1 MRTFLKLL
9 MFPVILLLS
18 TSCLFQ
24 KKLADSES
32 VISHL
37 SDSAKVKDGSLVYSL
52 PMTIFT
58 IKVEMDRTIE
68 IPGPYSRFAGD
79 LLGMNKVIM
88 KEGESWSINGITVNS
103 HEEADPSEFYI
114 IESNTIFQ
122 TNALALKKEGFILD
136 LNPALFTSAGSKS
149 GNNETNINNFLSFD
163 LGSDE
168 YFLVQRDTAF
178 KRVNVDSTFI
188 RIPYLVEKKKKL
200 ASEELA
206 ENAAKRLLELRD
218 GKIMIL
224 TGETNVF
231 PQNEAA
237 INEINRLEK
246 EYTEL
251 FAGKIFKEKRTFT
264 YQIIPRK
271 EQAGKPFMLFKF
283 SEITGPVAGS
293 EKMGT
298 QVMMELLPEHKT
310 KDLNIIPDQKPEESM
325 PKFDKLFYRVPDVV
339 NVRLNL
345 GTETIYNSRKLVF
358 QFGEV
363 IQLPA
368 NFIIGK

>member
-1 MRTFLKLL
+1 MRTFLKLF
-9 MFPVILLLS
+9 MFPVILFLF
-18 TSCLFQ
+18 TSCLFH
-24 KKLADSES
+24 KKLANTES

-37 SDSAKVKDGSLVYSL
+37 SDTAKVRDGSLVYSL
-52 PMTIFT
+52 PLTVFT
-58 IKVEMDRTIE
+58 IKVEMERTIE

-88 KEGESWSINGITVNS
+88 NESESWSINGITVNS

-114 IESNTIFQ
+114 IESNTLFQ
-122 TNALALKKEGFILD
+122 TNAIALKKEGFILD
-136 LNPALFTSAGSKS
+136 LNPALFISSGSQS
-149 GNNETNINNFLSFD
+149 GNNETNINNFLSYD

-188 RIPYLVEKKKKL
+188 RIPYLVEKKNKL
-200 ASEELA
+200 TNDQLA

-224 TGETNVF
+224 TGEANVF

-251 FAGKIFKEKRTFT
+251 FAGKILKEKRTFT
-264 YQIIPRK
+264 YQVIPRK
-271 EQAGKPFMLFKF
+271 EQAGKPFMLLKF

-293 EKMGT
+293 ENKGT
-298 QVMMELLPEHKT
+298 PVMMELLPEHKT
-310 KDLNIIPDQKPEESM
+310 KDLNIIPAQKSVQSQ

-339 NVRLNL
+339 NVRLSL

-363 IQLPA
+363 MQLPA
-368 NFIIGK
+368 NYLILK